1 MNTEKIHNVVFKQI
15 IYLMY
20 TSRSFGISPR
30 ADMVSRVRRNAITIK
45 ISNIIAYTIATL
57 VSSFVI
63 LVTKNAP
70 ISLIFLDLI
79 IFANIITTG
88 LNVVFFATNSDLK
101 TFLLTLP
108 LTEREINIAII
119 RGIFEFF
126 LYGFLVSVILT
137 PIVVYATTLS
147 PFQAFMSELEVLF
160 FFFISFSLMLILGKR
175 IRLGIAST
183 LFRIGTSLIW
193 LLFVILPYGL
203 VFKDYSL
210 PIYLLPIFPFDFFN
224 IFGIILSVVY
234 VILSLFLAY
243 NQTIRF
249 LSFRAITKQSL
260 KYTIR
265 LESPII
271 IYLYKDIRGLLRVP
285 QASFLLTIPVFALIF
300 SFFAP
305 LYSIFY
311 TIFMITTS
319 SITLILLE
327 ASGMQLLLTL
337 PSGLRS
343 SYLSK
348 FTLITLIYLIDLLI
362 FSFFGHGFTALILLP
377 ATLASVELSLFI
389 SYNNVLKGK
398 GIRIAD
404 PISLIIREIEI
415 NSIVG
420 IASVL
425 LYLNVYSSLIF
436 SIISLILITFLS
448 FKKIK

>member
-1 MNTEKIHNVVFKQI
+1 MSTEKIHNIVFKQI

-70 ISLIFLDLI
+70 ISLLFLDLI

-126 LYGFLVSVILT
+126 FYGFLVSVILT
-137 PIVVYATTLS
+137 PIVVYVTTLS
-147 PFQAFMSELEVLF
+147 PLQAFMSELEVLF

-203 VFKDYSL
+203 VFKDYIL

-224 IFGIILSVVY
+224 IIGIILSVVY

>member
-1 MNTEKIHNVVFKQI
+1 
-15 IYLMY
+15 
-20 TSRSFGISPR
+20 
-30 ADMVSRVRRNAITIK
+30 
-45 ISNIIAYTIATL
+45 
-57 VSSFVI
+57 
-63 LVTKNAP
+63 
-70 ISLIFLDLI
+70 
-79 IFANIITTG
+79 
-88 LNVVFFATNSDLK
+88 
-101 TFLLTLP
+101 
-108 LTEREINIAII
+108 
-119 RGIFEFF
+119 
-126 LYGFLVSVILT
+126 
-137 PIVVYATTLS
+137 
-147 PFQAFMSELEVLF
+147 
-160 FFFISFSLMLILGKR
+160 MLILGKR

-362 FSFFGHGFTALILLP
+362 FSFFGHEFTALILLP

>member
-160 FFFISFSLMLILGKR
+160 FFFISFSLMLILGKK

>member
-30 ADMVSRVRRNAITIK
+30 ANMVSRVRRNAITIK

-57 VSSFVI
+57 VSSFI
-63 LVTKNAP
+63 IMVTKNAP
-70 ISLIFLDLI
+70 ISLLFLDLI
-79 IFANIITTG
+79 IFVNIITIG

-126 LYGFLVSVILT
+126 FYGFLVSVIFT
-137 PIVVYATTLS
+137 PIVVYTTTLS
-147 PFQAFMSELEVLF
+147 PLQVFMSELEVLF

-193 LLFVILPYGL
+193 LFFVILPYGL
-203 VFKDYSL
+203 IFKYYTL

-224 IFGIILSVVY
+224 IIGIILSVVY

-300 SFFAP
+300 SFFSP

-319 SITLILLE
+319 SITLIILE

-348 FTLITLIYLIDLLI
+348 FTLITLIYLIDLVI

-420 IASVL
+420 IASIL
-425 LYLNVYSSLIF
+425 LDLNVYSSLIF

>member
-160 FFFISFSLMLILGKR
+160 FFFISFSLMLILGKK

-362 FSFFGHGFTALILLP
+362 FSFFGHGFAALILLP

>member
-79 IFANIITTG
+79 IFANVITTG

-193 LLFVILPYGL
+193 FLFVILPYGL